1 MILLKSTII
10 SEFDA
15 GNICIDPFTID
26 NVGPNSV
33 DVTLN
38 HTLQVYTAK
47 KHAKLSFRQKL
58 VRLLAP
64 ELFLASGV
72 ELDVRKNNPTTSI
85 RIPGCGL
92 LLQPGR
98 VYLGATNETASSNK
112 YVPMYDGRSSMGR
125 LGISSH
131 ITAGFGDVGFAYTEN
146 GTVSTRAKWTLEIT
160 VVHPT
165 WIYRN
170 MRIGQVFFMTP
181 DHEPRSNE
189 LYAGK
194 YSSQQNAQ
202 ASMSFLDR
210 EWQH

>member
-1 MILLKSTII
+1 
-10 SEFDA
+10 
-15 GNICIDPFTID
+15 
-26 NVGPNSV
+26 
-33 DVTLN
+33 
-38 HTLQVYTAK
+38 
-47 KHAKLSFRQKL
+47 
-58 VRLLAP
+58 
-64 ELFLASGV
+64 
-72 ELDVRKNNPTTSI
+72 
-85 RIPGCGL
+85 
-92 LLQPGR
+92 
-98 VYLGATNETASSNK
+98 
-112 YVPMYDGRSSMGR
+112 MGR

-131 ITAGFGDVGFAYTEN
+131 ITAGFGDIGFAYTEN